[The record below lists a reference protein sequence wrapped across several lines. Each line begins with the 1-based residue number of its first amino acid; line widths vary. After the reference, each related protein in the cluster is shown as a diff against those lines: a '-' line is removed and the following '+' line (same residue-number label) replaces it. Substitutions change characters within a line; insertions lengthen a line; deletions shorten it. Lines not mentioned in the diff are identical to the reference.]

1 MNRTPVISSNVAS
14 VGYDANTMTL
24 EIKFKNGDI
33 YQYFHVPETVYHEL
47 MCANSIGRFVY
58 ARIRDNYRYVKV

>member
-14 VGYDANTMTL
+14 VGYGANTLTL

-47 MCANSIGRFVY
+47 MRANSIGRFVNVK
-58 ARIRDNYRYVKV
+58 IRYNYRYVKT